1 MRYVL
6 IATIIWFAAC
16 SSLSDD
22 RQAITQA
29 LHQSIDKPGAQ
40 LEVDPI
46 VVRQSYA
53 IAGWLQGEA
62 GGRALLHRERGE
74 WKIVAQ
80 AGEELR
86 DAQFVKAAGVPQ
98 QEASALTN
106 MLITAERSVPE
117 ARLARFDRYGENVRR

>member
-1 MRYVL
+1 MRMRYLL
-6 IATIIWFAAC
+6 ITTIILFTGC

-22 RQAITQA
+22 RQAIAQA
-29 LHQSIDKPGAQ
+29 LHQSFDKPGAQ

-46 VVRQSYA
+46 VVRQSFA
-53 IAGWLQGEA
+53 IAGWLQGDM

-74 WKIVAQ
+74 WKILAQ

-86 DAQFVKAAGVPQ
+86 DAQFVKSAGVPQ

-106 MLITAERSVPE
+106 MLIAAERSVPE
-117 ARLARFDRYGENVRR
+117 ARLAQFDRYG